1 MEYTYF
7 ACKLNVGAG
16 ISTSLSMSN
25 GLGPFIFCRK
35 MASTRPKMEEMDGK
49 GVSFPRQSA
58 FPLWL
63 LPMKVPFPM
72 CILTGS
78 VNNYVSR
85 QGKCIYRI
93 IESRKRQIFVL
104 LRLSSIGILEN

>member
-7 ACKLNVGAG
+7 VCKLNVGAG

-25 GLGPFIFCRK
+25 GLGPFIFCRR
-35 MASTRPKMEEMDGK
+35 MASTRPKMEEMDGN
-49 GVSFPRQSA
+49 GVFFPRQSA
-58 FPLWL
+58 FPLWVV
-63 LPMKVPFPM
+63 PMKVPCPK

-78 VNNYVSR
+78 VHNYVSR
-85 QGKCIYRI
+85 QEKGIYKI
-93 IESRKRQIFVL
+93 IESRKTQIFVL